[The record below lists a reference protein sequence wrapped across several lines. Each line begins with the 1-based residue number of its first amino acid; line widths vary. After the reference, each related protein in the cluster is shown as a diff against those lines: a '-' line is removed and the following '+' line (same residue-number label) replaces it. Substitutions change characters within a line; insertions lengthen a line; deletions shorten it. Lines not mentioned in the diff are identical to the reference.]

1 MFANKGITV
10 IFSTIIF
17 TLSSSIA
24 FAAEKSSA
32 SFAGWPILVLIA
44 AIFIFRKKIFAET
57 VVQEPETEKQVEPEK
72 VKEKPAVSVAPT
84 PEKTK
89 TEKAATKPKAQSSS
103 GDIDLTEDGKRCQ
116 AGTAKGSQCK
126 RTNTLE
132 TASIKIDGATY
143 QLTVCSQHNNDS
155 LKPYSKLIKK

>member
-24 FAAEKSSA
+24 FAAEKTSA

-57 VVQEPETEKQVEPEK
+57 SDQESETEKPVKPEK
-72 VKEKPAVSVAPT
+72 VKEESAASPT
-84 PEKTK
+84 PTQEKTK
-89 TEKAATKPKAQSSS
+89 KEKATAKPKVQSSS

-132 TASIKIDGATY
+132 TASLEIDGSTY

-155 LKPYSKLIKK
+155 LKPHSKLIKK